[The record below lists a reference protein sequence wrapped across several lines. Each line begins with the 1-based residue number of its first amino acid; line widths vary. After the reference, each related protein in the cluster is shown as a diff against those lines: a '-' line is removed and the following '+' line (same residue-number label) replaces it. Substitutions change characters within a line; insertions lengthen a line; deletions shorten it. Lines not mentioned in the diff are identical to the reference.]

1 MDPDAPIGAAAAAVD
16 PVTLEV
22 VRNAVLSIA
31 EEMAVIMMRSA
42 RAPLLK
48 EAGDLSCAITDAAGR
63 LVAQGRDIPIHLG
76 VMAFTVKEFLKQV
89 PPERLRPGDVYFTNL
104 KEVGGNHLPDVK
116 AIRPVFH
123 EDELVA
129 FAINLAHWP
138 DIGGAIAGSYYP
150 TATEVYQEG
159 LQIPPLKLF
168 DARGVDRTYLELIL
182 RNVRGR
188 EEREGDILAQYATN
202 AVAAERLDEVFQA
215 HGREVVLACLDRFL
229 AESEQQMRA
238 AIRELPDGRYEG
250 EDFLDDDG
258 LGSGPIPI
266 RVAIQVRG
274 EEVTFDFSGTAP
286 QVRGPLNTTFFATC
300 SAVFYAC
307 KTLLGPDIA
316 PNDGAYRCLRVN
328 APPGTILN
336 AGPEAPVVGGNHE
349 TSMRVVD
356 AIFRALAPVLPGRVG
371 AGGTATS
378 GLTLL
383 TGRRADGSTFLFYEP
398 HGGGEGATARRDGT
412 NAVRVHM
419 SNVMNTPIEVVES
432 EYPLRIEAYALRPGS
447 AGRGRFRGGL
457 GLRRAYRILAEEAQ
471 VTTMLERAL
480 VPPWGLAGG
489 APGAPYRITL
499 ERDGTARPVQGK
511 ETVVLRRGDLL
522 VVETCGGGGVG
533 PPEARD
539 PALREA
545 DRAEGY
551 L

>member
-1 MDPDAPIGAAAAAVD
+1 MRERSVD

-48 EAGDLSCAITDAAGR
+48 EAGDLSCALTDAAGR
-63 LVAQGRDIPIHLG
+63 LIAQGRDIPVHLG
-76 VMAFTVKEFLKQV
+76 VMAFTVKEFLKWV
-89 PPERLRPGDVYFTNL
+89 PPESLRPGDVYFTNL

-123 EDELVA
+123 DGRIVA

-138 DIGGAIAGSYYP
+138 DVGGAIAGSYYP
-150 TATEVYQEG
+150 TATEIYQEG
-159 LQIPPLKLF
+159 IQIPPVRLF
-168 DARGVDRTYLELIL
+168 DAGGVDRAILEFIL

-188 EEREGDILAQYATN
+188 EEREGDIFAQYATN
-202 AVAAERLDEVFQA
+202 AVAAERVGEVFRV
-215 HGREVVLACLDRFL
+215 HGAEVVLACFGRYL

-238 AIRELPDGRYEG
+238 AIAALPDGRYAG

-266 RVAIQVRG
+266 RVTVEVRG
-274 EEVTFDFSGTAP
+274 DEIAFEFAGTSR
-286 QVRGPLNTTFFATC
+286 QVRGPVNTTVFATS

-307 KTLLGPDIA
+307 KTLLGPEVA
-316 PNDGAYRCLRVN
+316 PNDGAYRCVWVH
-328 APPGTILN
+328 APAGTVLN

-356 AIFRALAPVLPGRVG
+356 AIYRALAPVLPDRVG
-371 AGGTATS
+371 ASGPTTS
-378 GLTLL
+378 GLTLF
-383 TGRRADGSTFLFYEP
+383 TGRRTDGRTFLFYEP
-398 HGGGEGATARRDGT
+398 HGGGEGAMAHRDGT
-412 NAVRVHM
+412 SGVRVHM
-419 SNVMNTPIEVVES
+419 SNVMNTPIEVVET
-432 EYPLRIEAYALRPGS
+432 EYPLRIETYALRPGS
-447 AGRGRFRGGL
+447 AGAGRFRGGL
-457 GLRRAYRILAEEAQ
+457 GLRRTYRVLTDDAQ
-471 VTTMLERAL
+471 VTTMLERA
-480 VPPWGLAGG
+480 VIPPWGLEGG
-489 APGAPYRITL
+489 APGAPYRVTL
-499 ERDGTARPVQGK
+499 ERDGAARQLQGK

-522 VVETCGGGGVG
+522 VLETCGGGGVG
-533 PPEARD
+533 PADARD

-551 L
+551 V